1 MINRLLMFFRVFV
14 WVVFIALLAYVILS
28 WKYKDKVSKRIEAIR
43 KTWYIIFILG
53 ALIYWNFYP
62 MSIFNEWKNFL
73 IMAIVFILID
83 MFVFLSMYISKIG
96 DNELSYATKAV
107 AESDKLLTDNRE
119 KVKNMFHLLKK
130 EGIPEYY
137 QTNKEYLAYLSILL
151 QAYAA
156 KEGMNVKILPFK
168 TEQDKQL
175 VINGHPNLNGS
186 TIRATLERE
195 DTYYNDEEKMALQ
208 PVSILMEP
216 FILDVKSESFVSE
229 VDCLLI
235 ALLIMMFDMVIKQKP
250 GGEG

>member
-1 MINRLLMFFRVFV
+1 M
-14 WVVFIALLAYVILS
+14 
-28 WKYKDKVSKRIEAIR
+28 
-43 KTWYIIFILG
+43 IFILG

-62 MSIFNEWKNFL
+62 MSIFNEWENFL

-96 DNELSYATKAV
+96 DNELSYAKKAV

-168 TEQDKQL
+168 TEQDKL
-175 VINGHPNLNGS
+175 SVINGVR
-186 TIRATLERE
+186 T
-195 DTYYNDEEKMALQ
+195 
-208 PVSILMEP
+208 
-216 FILDVKSESFVSE
+216 
-229 VDCLLI
+229 
-235 ALLIMMFDMVIKQKP
+235 
-250 GGEG
+250 